1 MPSGL
6 SALLRVALQ
15 EPAEQLVVPDWLE
28 PPLTDQ
34 LTVLESP
41 LAVPQVPPIE
51 LTFWFVE
58 KGKLTVLPFTFV
70 SVTAGAVL
78 SSVYTCPVKLPLP
91 VPPEPAVP
99 VPVPPSLFPAASV
112 IESLSFRFSPSV
124 PLPEPVEAVTV

>member
-28 PPLTDQ
+28 RPPTDQ

-78 SSVYTCPVKLPLP
+78 SIAIDLLPE
-91 VPPEPAVP
+91 EP
-99 VPVPPSLFPAASV
+99 LLPAASDWLA
-112 IESLSFRFSPSV
+112 ETL
-124 PLPEPVEAVTV
+124 